1 MRPIKLKLY
10 PAYCNKIDIHF
21 GGTISSASDSS
32 DDSEVSDSS
41 SDSIQS
47 TGGGVGASI
56 AKLLDDKE
64 LQYYFHIVKEVL
76 ATMFCFF
83 HSSNTD
89 ISEHST

>member
-1 MRPIKLKLY
+1 MKLKFY

-41 SDSIQS
+41 SDSMQS
-47 TGGGVGASI
+47 NGGGVGASI

-64 LQYYFHIVKEVL
+64 LQYYFHIVKEV
-76 ATMFCFF
+76 
-83 HSSNTD
+83 
-89 ISEHST
+89 